1 MNTVPLV
8 YSQAHTCSYL
18 ENKLARSAFVH
29 PGYPLTTSRYAELL
43 TQGFRRSGDMVYKPT
58 CGQCVA
64 CLSSRV
70 PITQFKPS
78 RSQKRCWLRNAETV
92 ACIKPPIFEQ
102 THYDMYLRYQALRHA
117 EGEMADIDS
126 TEYMSFLGSA
136 WCDTQFV
143 EFSIA
148 GELAGVAVIDCFDR
162 AWSAVY
168 TFFEPKFSSN
178 GLGTYAVLWQI
189 EQLRLKQLDF
199 LYLGYWIQDCK
210 KMAYKRNYQ
219 PMQILMNNE
228 WQWLC
233 V

>member
-1 MNTVPLV
+1 
-8 YSQAHTCSYL
+8 
-18 ENKLARSAFVH
+18 
-29 PGYPLTTSRYAELL
+29 
-43 TQGFRRSGDMVYKPT
+43 
-58 CGQCVA
+58 
-64 CLSSRV
+64 V